1 MKDRVTYRDRNNNIH
16 VVVVDSKGFRD
27 LVMFLAWTKGR
38 TEKIERLE
46 EE

>member
-16 VVVVDSKGFRD
+16 VVVVDSKGLRD
-27 LVMFLAWTKGR
+27 LMMSLAWTKGR
-38 TEKIERLE
+38 TEKIEKVE